1 MSEDAKTFTQ
11 ADLDALKA
19 EHSKAITELNTRHK
33 EELDRRVDAAIKK
46 AQAEAE
52 EAAKVANMS
61 ELEKAQKLADDYKL
75 KFEAES
81 EKNALTVQKDETRKL
96 MAEMGV
102 DEKCLDYVFI
112 PKDTDGT
119 KAKIKAFKEYIDSV
133 KKETFEKNVKSTVP
147 KASQGE
153 VKSSLS
159 EIAQQ
164 KTKYGFQKFK

>member
-1 MSEDAKTFTQ
+1 MTDTQTEKTFTQ
-11 ADLDALKA
+11 ADIDTMKA
-19 EHSKAITELNTRHK
+19 EHQKAMDDLASKLRSEFK
-33 EELDRRVDAAIKK
+33 EKEAK
-46 AQAEAE
+46 AKAEAE
-52 EAAKVANMS
+52 KVAKQANMT
-61 ELEKAQKLADDYKL
+61 ELEKASEKIKELEGLYQAEAD
-75 KFEAES
+75 
-81 EKNALTVQKDETRKL
+81 KNALTVQKDETRKL

-153 VKSSLS
+153 TKSSLS